1 MPLPEFAPRTF
12 EEILQDMY
20 NYIMIVAPELTD
32 WNIGSRIRTISEAS
46 SLEDDEQY
54 HQMVALLDLWN
65 LLNVRGVDLDERLAE
80 WNIARRGPLASSGS
94 VIVSNTQLITSF
106 LSASFLAADTAVSL
120 YSTQGFPTTY
130 PFTIRLGEDLTTVE
144 DVNVTNNNQS
154 TGVLT
159 LAAGLVNNHSINER
173 VSLVDGGVYNIT
185 EGQRVRVPATD
196 VTPERTATVL
206 EASVVAAGNYDSP
219 AIPAQMDSPG
229 LAGNVAAGAVTE
241 FVGSPPFDGA
251 AVRND
256 APFSGGRDTESDQ
269 QFLSRG
275 RNKNRSLTRGTPLSL
290 EQLTTGIEYTDTSDR
305 TWRIISAKL
314 KEFRRP
320 NQPEDYN
327 LLYIWPGSFDF
338 ILSSNTTVES
348 VTTAAEDGQKFFQL
362 ANTAIVPN
370 SLILQR
376 KPAGGTT
383 WETLVLGTDYYLN
396 EGKGE
401 IEIADPGLAQ
411 GDQIQAAQ
419 YGFYIELIR
428 YVQNIINGIVT
439 DPITYPGISS
449 AGVKV
454 LVTYPR
460 PLPAEPI
467 QVSIQVEPGYTEAD
481 VSVLVVDAI
490 TQYLTDLQI
499 GDDVV
504 VAEIIERSMAVR
516 GMYNIQVQAPKE
528 DIVLAEDQI
537 LDLEDIDIIVS

>member
-144 DVNVTNNNQS
+144 DVNVTNNNQA